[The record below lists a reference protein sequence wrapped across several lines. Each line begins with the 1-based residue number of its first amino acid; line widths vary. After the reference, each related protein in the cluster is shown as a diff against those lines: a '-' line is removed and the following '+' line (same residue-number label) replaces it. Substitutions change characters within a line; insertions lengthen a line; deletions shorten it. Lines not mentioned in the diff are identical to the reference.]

1 MRKTNI
7 LQLSVYN
14 ITQKIMDS
22 LVNPCH
28 RAVLFS
34 IVSES
39 KIANQISEDLNIS
52 LSAVYK
58 TLGKLEELTLVF
70 VEKFEFK
77 DGKKVKFYKS
87 RIGNAEIALHGDD
100 AILKLEGGKEF
111 FLDELKNKKLIGYG
125 GQEMTYDFLNSLD
138 RYSQTSN
145 WKSKFNGLN
154 FFKR

>member
-1 MRKTNI
+1 MLVNEMKKSVVREAMPKPNI
-7 LQLSVYN
+7 LQLSEYN

-100 AILKLEGGKEF
+100 AILKLYP
-111 FLDELKNKKLIGYG
+111 NKSAI
-125 GQEMTYDFLNSLD
+125 DI
-138 RYSQTSN
+138 
-145 WKSKFNGLN
+145 
-154 FFKR
+154 